1 MLDEALAAIPDTR
14 YMKSLSFLIMPA
26 FVGLLAGVAHG
37 IITHRAGLPLD
48 LTEQVHQVVAGKDV
62 SLQ

>member
-1 MLDEALAAIPDTR
+1 
-14 YMKSLSFLIMPA
+14 MKSFSFLMMPA
-26 FVGLLAGVAHG
+26 FVGLLAGIAHG

-48 LTEQVHQVVAGKDV
+48 LTEQVHQAVAGKDV